1 MQAQLKKIS
10 DTKVQLTLKADAET
24 LANAKQAALAE
35 LAKEVRVQ
43 GFRPGKAPANL
54 VEKQVSQSALQ
65 SEFLDRIMNVMY
77 SKALDDNRL
86 HPVAQPEV
94 KVQKF
99 VPFDIVEIEAVVEVI
114 GEVKLPD
121 YTKIKVAKKPVKV
134 EPKEIDD
141 VVENLRERASEKRD
155 VDRAAKNGDQTW
167 IDFKGV
173 DAKTKEAIA
182 GADGANYPLMLGSGN
197 FIPGFEEEL
206 IGLKTNDE
214 KTFDITFPKD
224 YGAKELQ
231 NRKVTFTVTVNKV
244 QEVVKPKL
252 DEEFLKKVGPFKTL
266 AELKADIKAQ
276 LEHEKEDQVARDYA
290 DEVLLEVTKK
300 TTVAIPESLITEQID
315 RLIDDQ
321 RRNLVYSG
329 QTWQEFLESE
339 GVDEDGYH
347 KKIQPDA
354 ELRVKA
360 GLVLAEIAEKEKVT
374 VTADDVSAQI
384 QMLKGRYE
392 DPQMQAQLDTP
403 EARRDIASRLLS
415 QKTIDK
421 LVGYASAKST
431 KAPAAAK

>member
-10 DTKVQLTLKADAET
+10 DTKVQLTLTADTET

-54 VEKQVSQSALQ
+54 VEKQVSQQALQ
-65 SEFLDRIMNVMY
+65 SEFLDRVMNVMY
-77 SKALDDNRL
+77 SKALDDHKL

-99 VPFDIVEIEAVVEVI
+99 VPFDTVEIEAIVEVI

-121 YTKIKVAKKPVKV
+121 YTKMKVAKKPVKV
-134 EPKEIDD
+134 EAKEVDE
-141 VVENLRERASEKRD
+141 VVENLRERASEKKD
-155 VDRAAKNGDQTW
+155 VDRAAKLTDQTW
-167 IDFKGV
+167 IDFKGT
-173 DAKTKEAIA
+173 DAKTKEPIA
-182 GADGANYPLMLGSGN
+182 GADGENYPLVLGSGN

-224 YGAKELQ
+224 YGVKDLQ
-231 NRKVTFTVTVNKV
+231 GRKVSFTVTINKV

-266 AELKADIKAQ
+266 AELKADIKGQ
-276 LEHEKEDQVARDYA
+276 LEQEKEEQAARDYA
-290 DEVLLEVTKK
+290 DEVLLGVTKK
-300 TTVAIPESLITEQID
+300 ATVAIPESLISEQID

-329 QTWQEFLESE
+329 QTWQEFLKSE
-339 GVDEDGYH
+339 GVDEDGYR

-360 GLVLAEIAEKEKVT
+360 GLVLAEVAEKEKVT
-374 VTADDVSAQI
+374 VTADDLSAQI
-384 QMLKGRYE
+384 QMLKGRYT
-392 DPQMQAQLDTP
+392 DPKMQAELDTP
-403 EARRDIASRLLS
+403 EARRDIASRILS
-415 QKTIDK
+415 QKTVDK
-421 LVGYASAKST
+421 LVGYASAKAA
-431 KAPAAAK
+431 KPAAK